1 MQPSRKQNHEIEPNI
16 RPKLGVIDGGGESTS
31 DRGNLSAVD
40 NARNLADQ
48 ERRFGVID
56 GGGESTSDRG
66 NLSAVDSN
74 NNIDEAK
81 NKEETANG
89 WDNNFTGNSNSK
101 QKLTGK
107 GLFKK
112 KGPVALL
119 ITLLFGGA
127 VGIGSIFG
135 GPSLIIVNLAEVMTN
150 KFNTQLSSMDVRTT
164 KVLAA
169 KVSNTTGGVCSTG
182 VSIRCKYSSMT
193 IGKDGK
199 IGQID
204 RFKDAGIKVNY
215 NEADV
220 KNGRVKPTSFEFTGS
235 DNKLTTIGAKE
246 FPKMYATSTEF
257 RSAVKHAYNPKF
269 AGYADPTFN
278 KSASKMKV
286 SKQAAFSETDNTDEK
301 RTKAVQEIT
310 KEGRTG
316 STTKVEAGSKKDP
329 TCDESTKACEKYTA
343 TEADAANKNT
353 GAIGAEAEEVRSS
366 GIKSATS
373 TLADKATSVVKVTGI
388 ADNAC
393 SVYGAI
399 NAVSYGA
406 KTIRSLQMIRYAMI
420 FLNTASMIKAGTA
433 RPGDVS
439 YIGNTI
445 TKVTGTNSK
454 SATDSDGYRYAA
466 GTFNGPIGKSASQY
480 LAGGGLGGELS
491 GVTTAVVSLIGGSP
505 AAAKNTCKILRNPFV
520 QTGSLLAGIALMII
534 PGGQAIEGSKIAGQV
549 ALAAVT
555 FAAETILP
563 SMLADMIAGV
573 LVDSTTAG
581 EDSGNAIASGASGMM
596 SNVAG
601 EGGNAVLHPDQAV
614 AYNTLQQT
622 TLAQYASEDRLAY
635 SPLDPTNSNTFM
647 GKIVTNLMP
656 YATQLSSLS
665 GIMRSTTSIVGSS
678 VGVLVS
684 PYTKAVSADDYK
696 MCEDYDYRELNVATD
711 IFCNPIRGIPPQ
723 YLNDD
728 PNTINDRL
736 AGQIDPESGE
746 PITGS
751 DYAKFTE
758 NCIGRTAPI
767 GDGGADFD
775 TSKDGSNCF
784 IDSQL
789 KADYYVHTIDQR
801 VLDGMENGYATGA
814 SASSASETKTTTSTS
829 GSAIKGDDY
838 PYGKGPIDAS
848 SPLGYYT
855 RECVDFVAWRLN
867 SQNGTTQAP
876 FQFGGYGHAISW
888 RQNAISH
895 GFAVDKKPTVG
906 SVAWWGNGVSAVTT
920 AGGFGHVA
928 IVSQV
933 NADGS
938 IIVEQYNGMAFPNNY
953 KYSTDTI
960 PASLVGNLDYLH
972 IADIKGGQS

>member
-1 MQPSRKQNHEIEPNI
+1 MALRTPETTEEQNAAH
-16 RPKLGVIDGGGESTS
+16 
-31 DRGNLSAVD
+31 DRSQAYYDDKFNRLTGDLSAQENRSASRYTDDSLDDHPVSGGD
-40 NARNLADQ
+40 ASGKSGDLSGGPVKSIDDAR
-48 ERRFGVID
+48 
-56 GGGESTSDRG
+56 
-66 NLSAVDSN
+66 
-74 NNIDEAK
+74 
-81 NKEETANG
+81 NKEEAANG
-89 WDNNFTGNSNSK
+89 WDNNFTGNNNNK
-101 QKLTGK
+101 QKITGK
-107 GLFKK
+107 GMFKK

-127 VGIGSIFG
+127 VGIGGIFG

-150 KFNTQLSSMDVRTT
+150 KFNTQLSSMDIRTT

-193 IGKDGK
+193 IGKEGK
-199 IGQID
+199 LGQID
-204 RFKDAGIKVNY
+204 RFKAAGIDVKY

-235 DNKLTTIGAKE
+235 DNKLHTINAKE

-278 KSASKMKV
+278 RAAGKMKV
-286 SKQAAFSETDNTDEK
+286 SKQAAFSETDDTDEK
-301 RTKAVQEIT
+301 RMAAVQEIT
-310 KEGRTG
+310 KEGQEG
-316 STTKVEAGSKKDP
+316 STKKIVAGEQKDP
-329 TCDESTKACEKYTA
+329 NCQKDCATYSESEA
-343 TEADAANKNT
+343 TEANRSTSAT
-353 GAIGAEAEEVRSS
+353 TAEAEEIKKS
-366 GIKSATS
+366 GMKSATGN
-373 TLADKATSVVKVTGI
+373 LVGNATSVVKLTGL

-393 SVYGAI
+393 SVYGMI

-445 TKVTGTNSK
+445 TKVTEANPK
-454 SATDSDGYRYAA
+454 SATDSDGYKYAA

-491 GVTTAVVSLIGGSP
+491 GVTTAVVSLIGGNP
-505 AAAKNTCKILRNPFV
+505 KIARETCKILGNPFV
-520 QTGSLLAGIALMII
+520 QAGSFLAGLAFMII
-534 PGGQAIEGSKIAGQV
+534 PGAQAIEGSKIAAQV
-549 ALAAVT
+549 GFAAVT
-555 FAAETILP
+555 MAAQIILP
-563 SMLADMIAGV
+563 SLIADMIAGV

-581 EDSGNAIASGASGMM
+581 EDTGNAITSGASGMM
-596 SNVAG
+596 GNVAG
-601 EGGNAVLHPDQAV
+601 EGGNAILHPDQAV

-622 TLAQYASEDRLAY
+622 TLAQYASEDRLTY

-665 GIMRSTTSIVGSS
+665 GIMRSTTSIVGNS
-678 VGVLVS
+678 VGTLVS
-684 PYTKAVSADDYK
+684 PYTKAVGADDYK
-696 MCEDYDYRELNVATD
+696 MCEDYEYREFDVATD

-728 PNTINDRL
+728 PNIINDRL

-751 DYAKFTE
+751 DYAKYAE

-767 GDGGADFD
+767 D
-775 TSKDGSNCF
+775 SNDCF

-814 SASSASETKTTTSTS
+814 NPAAADDTKSTTSTA

-867 SQNGTTQAP
+867 SQNGITKAP
-876 FQFGGYGHAISW
+876 FQFSGYGHALSW
-888 RQNAISH
+888 RQNAVSK

-920 AGGFGHVA
+920 AGGYGHVA

-938 IIVEQYNGMAFPNNY
+938 IVVEQYNGMAYPNGY